1 MANRI
6 TPQVTRR
13 GLAALAG
20 GFLLSTKAISQTE
33 TPLLTR
39 QIPGSGER
47 IPAVGLGTAYV
58 FDENNDATR
67 SKADAV
73 VQALVKNGGRL
84 IDTASTYGDAESV
97 LGGVIATAGS
107 RDKLFIATKLESPDS
122 QELKRSLTRLKTAS
136 VDLLQLHNVRSKQQ
150 SLERFREWKKQ
161 GLCRYVGIT
170 STFQRDYPAV
180 EAVLE
185 REKPDF
191 VQIDYSL
198 DNRLAEKT
206 ILPLTAEIS
215 VGVLTALPYGNGRL
229 FRAVHGKELP
239 DWARVFANSWGQFFL
254 KYLLGDPRVTAVIP
268 GTGDP
273 GHMTDNAGAMRGPL
287 PDPDQ
292 RRRMV
297 EFVESL

>member
-1 MANRI
+1 MAIRM
-6 TPQVTRR
+6 THRMTRR
-13 GLAALAG
+13 DFSALAG
-20 GFLLSTKAISQTE
+20 GILLSTKAVAQTE
-33 TPLLTR
+33 TQLLTR
-39 QIPGSGER
+39 SIPSSGER

-58 FDENNDATR
+58 FDENNQATR

-97 LGGVIATAGS
+97 LGEVTATAGL

-122 QELKRSLTRLKTAS
+122 REFKRSLARLKTAS

-161 GLCRYVGIT
+161 GVCRYVGIT
-170 STFQRDYPAV
+170 STFRGDYPAV

-185 REKPDF
+185 RERPDF

-198 DNRLAEKT
+198 DNRRAEKA
-206 ILPLTAEIS
+206 ILPLAAEIRA
-215 VGVLTALPYGNGRL
+215 GVLTALPYGNGRL
-229 FRAVHGKELP
+229 FRVVHGKELP
-239 DWARVFANSWGQFFL
+239 DWARMFATSWGQFFL

-273 GHMTDNAGAMRGPL
+273 GHMADNTDAMRGSL

-297 EFVESL
+297 EFVEAL

>member
-1 MANRI
+1 MAIRM
-6 TPQVTRR
+6 THRMTRR
-13 GLAALAG
+13 DFAALAG
-20 GFLLSTKAISQTE
+20 GILLSTKAVAQTE
-33 TPLLTR
+33 TQLLTR
-39 QIPGSGER
+39 SIPSSGER

-58 FDENNDATR
+58 FDENSQATR

-97 LGGVIATAGS
+97 LGEVTATAGL

-122 QELKRSLTRLKTAS
+122 REFKRSLARLKTAS

-161 GLCRYVGIT
+161 GVCRYIGIT
-170 STFQRDYPAV
+170 STFRGDYPAV

-185 REKPDF
+185 RERPDF

-198 DNRLAEKT
+198 DNRRAEKA
-206 ILPLTAEIS
+206 ILPLAAEIRA
-215 VGVLTALPYGNGRL
+215 GVLTALPYGNGRL
-229 FRAVHGKELP
+229 FRVVHGKELP
-239 DWARVFANSWGQFFL
+239 DWARMFATSWGQFFL

-273 GHMTDNAGAMRGPL
+273 GHMADNTGAMRGSL

-297 EFVESL
+297 EFVEAL